1 MIEIKV
7 VSNVVSILIGNK
19 IVQTIKFDSTEQLIK
34 FLSDFTY
41 TQISEY
47 VYQETLN
54 GSFIFYPFISMSQ

>member
-7 VSNVVSILIGNK
+7 ASNVVSILIGNK

-47 VYQETLN
+47 VY
-54 GSFIFYPFISMSQ
+54 